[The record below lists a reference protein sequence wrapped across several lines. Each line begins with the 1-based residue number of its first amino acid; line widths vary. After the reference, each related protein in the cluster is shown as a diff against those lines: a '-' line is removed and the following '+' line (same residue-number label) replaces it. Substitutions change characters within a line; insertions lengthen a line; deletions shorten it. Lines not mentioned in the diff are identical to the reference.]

1 MPFLLQIWM
10 FTVPVV
16 YSLQAVPERYR
27 RLYLLDPIAG
37 LIDNFRRVVIDGTAP
52 DFRSLA
58 ICTVIVGL
66 SLPVAYAFFKSS
78 EATMA
83 DVI

>member
-1 MPFLLQIWM
+1 VRF
-10 FTVPVV
+10 
-16 YSLQAVPERYR
+16 R

-37 LIDNFRRVVIDGTAP
+37 LIENFRAVFLLGGRP
-52 DFRSLA
+52 DTTSLA
-58 ICTVIVGL
+58 L
-66 SLPVAYAFFKSS
+66 SATIAFTCLVMAYAYFKSS

>member
-1 MPFLLQIWM
+1 M
-10 FTVPVV
+10 FTIPVV
-16 YSLQAVPERYR
+16 YSIESVPVRFR

-37 LIDNFRRVVIDGTAP
+37 LIENFRTVVLRGAKP
-52 DFRSLA
+52 DLASLA
-58 ICTVIVGL
+58 ISAAIAFACLV
-66 SLPVAYAFFKSS
+66 VAYAYFKSS

>member
-1 MPFLLQIWM
+1 
-10 FTVPVV
+10 V
-16 YSLQAVPERYR
+16 YSLQAVPERFR

-37 LIDNFRRVVIDGTAP
+37 LIEGFRKVVIDGTAP
-52 DFRSLA
+52 DFRILA
-58 ICTVIVGL
+58 VSTSIVVL